1 MFPKVFRSTCEPHC
15 YRGKKKEKSGKT
27 VSPILETEFNQ
38 GKTVED
44 VVQHFLPGR

>member
-1 MFPKVFRSTCEPHC
+1 MRATLLS
-15 YRGKKKEKSGKT
+15 GKKKKKNQEKT

-44 VVQHFLPGR
+44 VVQHSLPGRWAQ